1 MNYRPLE
8 NQVLLEL
15 HKFENKVNGII
26 IPDGVGEAKWYGIV
40 LAFGNEAKK
49 SDADVEVGDKVIY
62 SVYGAREL
70 EKEKLIVVNL
80 DDLLCVV
87 DD

>member
-1 MNYRPLE
+1 MKYIPLE

-26 IPDGVGEAKWYGIV
+26 IPDGVGETKWYGIV
-40 LAFGNEAKK
+40 KAFGNEAKK
-49 SDADVEVGDKVIY
+49 SDADVEIGDKVLYSIY
-62 SVYGAREL
+62 DAREI
-70 EKEKLIVVNL
+70 ERDKLVMVAI

-87 DD
+87 ED